1 MDSRDRELLDTLQN
15 DLPLV
20 ERPFAALG
28 EQIGMPE
35 DELLTRI
42 EGLRQE
48 RIVRQM
54 SAIFDTR
61 RLGYQSSLVAA
72 RSRDGRSD
80 ETAAVFSAHPGVTHN
95 YKRDHAFDIWFT
107 IAVPP
112 NSRLGLDATVDLLGR
127 MADVESIRPLPA
139 LKFFKIG
146 VDLDMKGGRNP
157 GAKKARREPVLPTP
171 DPTELEPRDI
181 EAIRALQTDLP
192 ARSEPF
198 GEIAEAFGFT
208 VPELLEAGHRYL
220 KTGQMRRFA
229 AVLHHRNAGFV
240 QNGMGVWKVSEE
252 ACAEMRPDH
261 GRLPRRLALLPA
273 PDLRGLAVPP
283 VLDDPRSRQGGVRGR
298 ARRDLARDRPRRLHR
313 PVLHPGVQEDAAEV
327 LHRGASRPGRPR
339 TRLSSAPRRTRSAR
353 RGSPPGQTGPRPP
366 MR

>member
-35 DELLTRI
+35 DEVLTRI
-42 EGLRQE
+42 EGLREE

-72 RSRDGRSD
+72 RSRDGRTD

-95 YKRDHAFDIWFT
+95 YKRDHDFDLWFT

-112 NSRLGLDATVDLLGR
+112 NSRLGLDATIDLLGR
-127 MADVESIRPLPA
+127 LADVESIRPLPA
-139 LKFFKIG
+139 LRFFKIG

-157 GAKKARREPVLPTP
+157 GAKKARREPELRTP

-208 VPELLEAGHRYL
+208 VPELLELGHRYL

-252 ACAEMRPDH
+252 QCAEMGKIMAGYRGVSHCYQRPVYEDWPYRLFSMTH
-261 GRLPRRLALLPA
+261 GRDKEECEAVLAA
-273 PDLRGLAVPP
+273 ISSETG
-283 VLDDPRSRQGGVRGR
+283 LDDYAVLYSTREYKKT
-298 ARRDLARDRPRRLHR
+298 RLKYFTEE
-313 PVLHPGVQEDAAEV
+313 LEAWEAAHEALV
-327 LHRGASRPGRPR
+327 GAS
-339 TRLSSAPRRTRSAR
+339 
-353 RGSPPGQTGPRPP
+353 
-366 MR
+366 